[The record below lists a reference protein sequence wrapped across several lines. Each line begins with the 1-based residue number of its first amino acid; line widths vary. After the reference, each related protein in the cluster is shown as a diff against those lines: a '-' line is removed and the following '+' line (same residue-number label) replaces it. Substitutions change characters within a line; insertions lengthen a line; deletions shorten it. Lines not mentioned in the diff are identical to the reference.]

1 MVYVVFDDALRGNH
15 RGWTP
20 DTFAE
25 TLRAPLAAIGVR
37 IMRLH
42 GEGRMSAGDGFQ
54 ASGCPADIYEAK
66 LDQVE
71 AIVDAVLR
79 HGPV

>member
-37 IMRLH
+37 VLRNR
-42 GEGRMSAGDGFQ
+42 GQGRMSARGGFQ
-54 ASGCPADIYEAK
+54 ARGCSADIYEAK

-71 AIVDAVLR
+71 AIVDGVLR
-79 HGPV
+79 RGPV

>member
-20 DTFAE
+20 DTFAR

-37 IMRLH
+37 VMRLD
-42 GEGRMSAGDGFQ
+42 GDGRMSAGGGFH
-54 ASGCPADIYEAK
+54 AEGCPADVYEAK

-71 AIVDAVLR
+71 AIVDGVLR
-79 HGPV
+79 RGPV